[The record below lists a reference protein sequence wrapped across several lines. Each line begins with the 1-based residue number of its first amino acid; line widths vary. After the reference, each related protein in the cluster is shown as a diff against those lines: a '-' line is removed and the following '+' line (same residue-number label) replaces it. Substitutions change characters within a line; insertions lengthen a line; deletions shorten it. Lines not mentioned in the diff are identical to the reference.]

1 MVRGSRSLVRGSRST
16 TLVVTVVVSAAV
28 ALIAAAPAGAYL
40 RDFQT
45 VGLSSVLNSQ
55 TVKSVSVPC
64 PPGKLALGAGG
75 AVISPFGNLGL
86 DNLWVFFGQ
95 QRTFNGGAETDAL
108 GARWLVTGRSFCASS
123 VPVIPLGGGGPFIK
137 NVSWKNRTS
146 PANSTAFKSV
156 VATCPAGT
164 SAIGGGGELTGA
176 TNDLAFDSVRR
187 AGAAGFRARAHEV
200 DATNVGW
207 SVTATAICA
216 NITSVPPGAQFVGG
230 AGINAPDTGPG
241 PIHTGTSAAT
251 ASCSGGQRV
260 IGGGAYLT
268 GVAPGSPPPADV
280 VLTASRPISSTTWLG
295 RARDTDPPGQAY
307 HLQVRAVC
315 G

>member
-1 MVRGSRSLVRGSRST
+1 MRGRRKYRRL
-16 TLVVTVVVSAAV
+16 LPALFAAV
-28 ALIAAAPAGAYL
+28 TLGLFAAAPAGAYL

-45 VGLSSVLNSQ
+45 VGLSSVVNSQ

-75 AVISPFGNLGL
+75 AVISPFANVGL

-95 QRTFNGGAETDAL
+95 QRTFNGGAETDSI
-108 GARWLVTGRSFCASS
+108 GAKWLVTGRSFCAAS
-123 VPVIPLGGGGPFIK
+123 VPILPPGNGAAPFIK

-146 PANSTAFKSV
+146 AANSTAFKSV

-187 AGAAGFRARAHEV
+187 AGAAGFRVRAHEV
-200 DATNVGW
+200 DPTSVGW

-216 NITSVPPGAQFVGG
+216 NITTNPPGAQFVGG
-230 AGINAPDTGPG
+230 AGISAPDTGPG
-241 PIHTGTSAAT
+241 PIRTGTAAAT
-251 ASCSGGQRV
+251 ASCSGGQRI

-268 GVAPGSPPPADV
+268 GVAPGSPPPADL

-295 RARDTDPPGQAY
+295 RARDTDPPTQAY

>member
-1 MVRGSRSLVRGSRST
+1 MVRGMRSRTR
-16 TLVVTVVVSAAV
+16 VVTALVSAVVV

-45 VGLSSVLNSQ
+45 VGLSSLNNST

-64 PPGKLALGAGG
+64 PPGKFALGAGG

-95 QRTFNGGAETDAL
+95 FRAFNGGAETDAI
-108 GARWLVTGRSFCASS
+108 ASRWLVTGRVFCATQ
-123 VPVIPLGGGGPFIK
+123 VPAVPPGGGAPFIK
-137 NVSWKNRTS
+137 NVSLVTHTS
-146 PANSTAFKSV
+146 GANSNPFKTS
-156 VATCPAGT
+156 VATCPTGS
-164 SAIGGGGELTGA
+164 SAIGGGGDLNGA

-187 AGAAGFRARAHEV
+187 AAASGFRVRAHEV
-200 DATNVGW
+200 DFTNVSW

-216 NITSVPPGAQFVGG
+216 NITNTPPGSQYVGVTPIVG
-230 AGINAPDTGPG
+230 PDTGPG
-241 PIHTGTSAAT
+241 PLHTGTAAT
-251 ASCSGGQRV
+251 TATCPGGKRI

-268 GVAPGSPPPADV
+268 GVTAGSPPPADL
-280 VLTASRPISSTTWLG
+280 VLTASRPINNTQWFG
-295 RARDTDPPGQAY
+295 EARDTDPPGAGY

>member
-1 MVRGSRSLVRGSRST
+1 MRGWRTHRRL
-16 TLVVTVVVSAAV
+16 LP
-28 ALIAAAPAGAYL
+28 ALLGALALGLLTAAPAGAYL

-45 VGLSSVLNSQ
+45 VGLSSVINST

-64 PPGKLALGAGG
+64 PPGKLPLGAGG

-95 QRTFNGGAETDAL
+95 GRTLNGGSETDSV
-108 GARWLVTGRSFCASS
+108 GARWLVTGRSFCAAQT
-123 VPVIPLGGGGPFIK
+123 PTIPPGGGAPFIK

-156 VATCPAGT
+156 VATCPAGA

-187 AGAAGFRARAHEV
+187 AGAAGFRVRAHEV
-200 DATNVGW
+200 DPTGVGW

-216 NITSVPPGAQFVGG
+216 NITTVPPGAQYVGATPITG
-230 AGINAPDTGPG
+230 PDTGPG
-241 PIHTGTSAAT
+241 PLHTGTAATT
-251 ASCSGGQRV
+251 ASCPGGKSI
-260 IGGGAYLT
+260 IGGGAFLT

-295 RARDTDPPGQAY
+295 RARDTDPPNQAY